1 MGYCVLNTNIAGPC
15 QDQKVT
21 PVYGSDGSVAG
32 FTHAPLNF
40 NALTLGQWVAS
51 LTAHLPGE
59 YQAVQSALASVV
71 APKDTFITE
80 YPTFAYADTEGNVCG
95 YSLTLHGSTWNW
107 LKTSGMALNAQVD
120 ATSRLGWH
128 VVRVNPGYFL
138 GHGYCASESWF
149 VSLTRAVL
157 INNSKAGAFH
167 ATATGALVTAKLVE
181 LAACPVLAGTE
192 DCKGLT
198 KPSIP

>member
-1 MGYCVLNTNIAGPC
+1 
-15 QDQKVT
+15 
-21 PVYGSDGSVAG
+21 
-32 FTHAPLNF
+32 
-40 NALTLGQWVAS
+40 
-51 LTAHLPGE
+51 
-59 YQAVQSALASVV
+59 
-71 APKDTFITE
+71 
-80 YPTFAYADTEGNVCG
+80 
-95 YSLTLHGSTWNW
+95 
-107 LKTSGMALNAQVD
+107 
-120 ATSRLGWH
+120 